1 MTGKTVAA
9 AGILLAAALI
19 CIFYVAVGS
28 IRIETLMWDYL
39 EQQSCP
45 EADIERLKVRH
56 SFADLLL
63 SYNEWSIEVVYR
75 DEPGSI
81 YYYTVRDGAI
91 CSTGVTGTGEKE
103 ALKH

>member
-9 AGILLAAALI
+9 AGILLALVLV
-19 CIFYVAVGS
+19 CVFYVTVGS
-28 IRIETLMWDYL
+28 IRIEELMWDYL
-39 EQQSCP
+39 ERQSCT

-56 SFADLLL
+56 SFVNLLL
-63 SYNEWSIEVVYR
+63 SYKEWSIEVVYR

-91 CSTGVTGTGEKE
+91 RSAGVTGTGEKE